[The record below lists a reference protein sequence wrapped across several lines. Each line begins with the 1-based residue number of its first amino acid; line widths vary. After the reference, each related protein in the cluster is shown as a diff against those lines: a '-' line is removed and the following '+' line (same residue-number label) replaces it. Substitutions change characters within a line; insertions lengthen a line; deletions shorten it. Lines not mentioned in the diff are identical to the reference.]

1 MKKIAIFSILAFAA
15 IVMISA
21 CKAKP
26 AETPEPPKE
35 VPVLNIT
42 PENLVAL
49 VNAEWNA
56 VPQDLLDAMGVKPLN
71 SFFQEVKDAQC
82 DIQHYYYGN
91 GASVELDK
99 DGQLVKVDSDD
110 DNGVVV
116 YLTAESVAYGTI
128 GFRSEADYNEF
139 LKKAQAIKESKE
151 KAGQEVDMEFVGIG
165 KNVGSEDRGYD
176 EGEWYFVEYTYNK

>member
-1 MKKIAIFSILAFAA
+1 MKKIAVFSIVTLAV

-49 VNAEWNA
+49 VDAEWNA

-82 DIQHYYYGN
+82 DVQHYYYGN

-99 DGQLVKVDSDD
+99 DGQLVKVNSDD

-128 GFRSEADYNEF
+128 AFRNEYEYDQF
-139 LKKAQAIKESKE
+139 MKKANEIKEAKE
-151 KAGQEVDMEFVGIG
+151 KAGEELDMEFEGIG
-165 KNVGSEDRGYD
+165 KNTEGNETGYEKD
-176 EGEWYFVEYTYNK
+176 KWYFVNFTYNK